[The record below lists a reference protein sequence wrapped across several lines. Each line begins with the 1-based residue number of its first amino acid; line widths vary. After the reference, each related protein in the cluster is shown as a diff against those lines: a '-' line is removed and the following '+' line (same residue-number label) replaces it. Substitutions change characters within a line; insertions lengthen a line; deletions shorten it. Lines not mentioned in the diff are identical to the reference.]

1 MRRCSLAV
9 SVASALLAFS
19 VSASGMTIATAS
31 SDNGYVP
38 SNTLDGSLANWSRWT
53 SKGDGEWI
61 RFDLGEMRLVKAV
74 DLAFQ
79 RGNAREYYFDLQA
92 SADGENWTPLIE
104 DTASSGQTLD
114 FERVDTPD
122 IEARYVRYI
131 GWGNSD
137 NLQNSLTEVRIQSS
151 ALEPAEPPVTGDWW
165 QPQNGLTWQWQL
177 QGTINTGYDAQVYGI
192 DLFDSSVELIESLQQ
207 SGHKVVCYFSAGSY
221 EDWREDGDRFT
232 AADLGDPMGDWPGEN
247 WLDIRKQNVRDIMT
261 DRLVLAKAKG
271 CDGVEPDNIDGYTNP
286 TGLPLTYADQLDYNR
301 FLAETAHSLDLAI
314 ALKNDLSQVMD
325 LVGHFDM
332 AINEQCHKYS
342 ECHLLQPFIDAG
354 KPVFNAEYG
363 SKYVNDPAAREA
375 LCASSRLFG
384 MHTLILPLALDDS
397 FRLDC
402 GTNQVSPLAAP

>member
-1 MRRCSLAV
+1 MRRQSLAV
-9 SVASALLAFS
+9 SIASALLTFS

-61 RFDLGEMRLVKAV
+61 RFDLGNVRLVKAV

-151 ALEPAEPPVTGDWW
+151 ALEPTAPPTTGD
-165 QPQNGLTWQWQL
+165 
-177 QGTINTGYDAQVYGI
+177 
-192 DLFDSSVELIESLQQ
+192 
-207 SGHKVVCYFSAGSY
+207 
-221 EDWREDGDRFT
+221 
-232 AADLGDPMGDWPGEN
+232 
-247 WLDIRKQNVRDIMT
+247 
-261 DRLVLAKAKG
+261 
-271 CDGVEPDNIDGYTNP
+271 
-286 TGLPLTYADQLDYNR
+286 
-301 FLAETAHSLDLAI
+301 
-314 ALKNDLSQVMD
+314 
-325 LVGHFDM
+325 
-332 AINEQCHKYS
+332 
-342 ECHLLQPFIDAG
+342 
-354 KPVFNAEYG
+354 
-363 SKYVNDPAAREA
+363 
-375 LCASSRLFG
+375 
-384 MHTLILPLALDDS
+384 
-397 FRLDC
+397 
-402 GTNQVSPLAAP
+402 